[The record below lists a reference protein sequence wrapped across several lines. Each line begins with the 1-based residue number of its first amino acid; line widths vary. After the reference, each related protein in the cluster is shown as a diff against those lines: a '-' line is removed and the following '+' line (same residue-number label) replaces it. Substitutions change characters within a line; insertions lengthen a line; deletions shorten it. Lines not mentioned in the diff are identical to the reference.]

1 MLSETIDNFSADG
14 RSFFTLKDVQQVSKS
29 TSPAALKTAIGR
41 LHVKGKIAMPRKG
54 FYVIVPPEH
63 RGIGCLPA
71 EEFIPDLMKYLEQPY
86 YVSLLSAA
94 EYYGAAHQ
102 RPQVFQVMVSKA
114 RRQIECGS
122 VRVWFTYRDNL
133 ADIPTRSRNT
143 RTGVISMSSPEATA
157 LDLVGYKQHC
167 GGINNVATVL
177 SELAEQIDPEE
188 LIRVAGYS
196 PIAWTQRLG
205 YLLDLVEA
213 KDLADRIAEY
223 IKQKRPNRKPLAP
236 WAPVKGAISSNRWK
250 LLVNTNVEADE
261 V

>member
-1 MLSETIDNFSADG
+1 MSEIIDNFSADG
-14 RSFFTLKDVQQVSKS
+14 RSFFTLKDIQKISKDA
-29 TSPAALKTAIGR
+29 SPIALKAAIGR
-41 LHVKGKIAMPRKG
+41 LHTKGKIAMPYKG
-54 FYVIVPPEH
+54 FYVILPPEH
-63 RGIGCLPA
+63 RSTGCLPA
-71 EEFIPDLMKYLEQPY
+71 EEFIPDLMNYLGQPY
-86 YVSLLSAA
+86 YAGLLSAA

-114 RRQIECGS
+114 RRPIKCGN

-143 RTGVISMSSPEATA
+143 RTGVIRMSSPEATA
-157 LDLVGYKQHC
+157 LDLVGYKRHC
-167 GGINNVATVL
+167 GGLNNIATVL
-177 SELAEQIDPEE
+177 NELAEQIDPEE
-188 LIRVAGYS
+188 LIRIAGYS

-213 KDLADRIAEY
+213 KDLADRVAEY